1 MQKDLAMNDIARKT
15 RQVLAARLGPAA
27 AAAPD
32 GARFVEELKASSLDL
47 VELIMSIE
55 DAFEIEVPDAASEK
69 IFTVG
74 ELVAFVETAV
84 EAKRKAA

>member
-1 MQKDLAMNDIARKT
+1 MDDIARKT
-15 RQVLAARLGPAA
+15 RQVVAARLGPAA
-27 AAAPD
+27 ATAPD
-32 GARFVEELKASSLDL
+32 GARFIEDLKASSLDL

-55 DAFEIEVPDAASEK
+55 DAFEIEVSDSASEK